1 MKTSTTTLSASLAW
15 MEKKNVIGNKE
26 QASDDDD
33 IDDDDPNIINIANIG
48 SGKFSG

>member
-1 MKTSTTTLSASLAW
+1 MSVSLAW

-33 IDDDDPNIINIANIG
+33 IDDDDPDIINIANIG

>member
-1 MKTSTTTLSASLAW
+1 MKTSTTTWSASLAW